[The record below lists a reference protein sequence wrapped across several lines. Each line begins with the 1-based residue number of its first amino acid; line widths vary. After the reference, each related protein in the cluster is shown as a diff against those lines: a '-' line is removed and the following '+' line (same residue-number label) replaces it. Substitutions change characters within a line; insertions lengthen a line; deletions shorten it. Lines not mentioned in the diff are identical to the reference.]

1 MSPRALPGRMGGL
14 ALCLCRPLPGEELSA
29 AGLADRPPIEDDYH
43 SSCLRTEIGIEGQYL
58 DGLNISPGLGIAVS
72 LACLFCSFGASVL
85 LTAGVRRWSC
95 RWGFLDTPGGHKAHA
110 LPVALGGGIA
120 IVWSV
125 VLIVAAGLA
134 AMMLSDHIEGLGRLA
149 IYRAGMLAKL
159 PPLLIVI
166 GAALILHVVG
176 LIDDVRPLRPWQKL
190 SAQVFA
196 AGLVVFGAH
205 IRAAEV
211 LGTVPSIV
219 LTILWLV
226 GISNSINLLDNSDGL
241 CAGVVAIAACFLAIS
256 AALVGQI
263 FVPALACVIAGAA
276 LGYLLFNFPPA
287 TIFMGDAGS
296 LPLGFLLGV
305 ATVLT
310 TYYNPALKTEP
321 YGLAAP
327 LFILA
332 VPLYDTIT
340 VVIHRYRLGVPL
352 LKGDRRHFSHRLMRK
367 GMSSSA
373 MVLTIY
379 LATAT
384 TGLSALLLPW
394 VTWPAAVLLFVQ
406 CLCVLSVVAILEGI
420 GGYEK
425 SPK

>member
-1 MSPRALPGRMGGL
+1 MEIRS
-14 ALCLCRPLPGEELSA
+14 
-29 AGLADRPPIEDDYH
+29 ED
-43 SSCLRTEIGIEGQYL
+43 LYL
-58 DGLNISPGLGIAVS
+58 DGLNLSPGLAVAIS
-72 LACLFCSFGASVL
+72 FACLLSAFGTGVL
-85 LTAGVRRWSC
+85 LTAGVRRWSR
-95 RWGFLDTPGGHKAHA
+95 RWGFLDKPGGHKAHA
-110 LPVALGGGIA
+110 APVALGGGIA
-120 IVWSV
+120 IVWSF
-125 VLIVAAGLA
+125 VLIVAVGLVAMA
-134 AMMLSDHIEGLGRLA
+134 ASDHIAGLSSLRT
-149 IYRAGMLAKL
+149 YKAGVLAKL
-159 PPLLIVI
+159 PSLLVVI

-190 SAQVFA
+190 LAQFLA

-211 LGTVPSIV
+211 LGPVPSIV
-219 LTILWLV
+219 LTILWLA

-241 CAGVVAIAACFLAIS
+241 CAGVVAIAAAFLAIS
-256 AALVGQI
+256 ALLVGQI

-296 LPLGFLLGV
+296 LPLGFLLAV
-305 ATVLT
+305 STVLT

-332 VPLYDTIT
+332 VPLYDTAT
-340 VVIHRYRLGVPL
+340 VLIYRYRLGVPL
-352 LKGDRRHFSHRLMRK
+352 FKGDRRHFSHRLMRK
-367 GMSSSA
+367 GMSSAA

-394 VTWPAAVLLFVQ
+394 VTWPAAMLLLAQ